1 MKKSAG
7 IFILLTTIIS
17 ACSTS
22 KSSSVTTN
30 QQTPTTDANT
40 QTVVKQAGK
49 NIPVSEAKMLKTMPK
64 NSLARKK
71 SDKTMEQSF
80 DAAGV
85 RDSL

>member
-1 MKKSAG
+1 MKKSSW
-7 IFILLTTIIS
+7 IFILLTTFIS

-22 KSSSVTTN
+22 KSSSAAT
-30 QQTPTTDANT
+30 TPTTDANT
-40 QTVVKQAGK
+40 QMVVKQSGK
-49 NIPVSEAKMLKTMPK
+49 NIPVSEAKMLKAMPK